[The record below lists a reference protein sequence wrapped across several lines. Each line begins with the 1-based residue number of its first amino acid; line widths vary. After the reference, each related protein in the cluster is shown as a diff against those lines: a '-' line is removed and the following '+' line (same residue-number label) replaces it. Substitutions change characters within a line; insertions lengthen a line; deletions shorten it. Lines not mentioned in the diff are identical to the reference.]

1 MTSGTFGAKRVD
13 LLAAFEHSAPAEK
26 TRETCVGLQTAIAR
40 TRQYL
45 LDQQHSEGFF
55 VAELEGDTILES
67 EYILLL
73 AFLNE
78 GQSPDAQAAARYLLT
93 KQNTDGSWSNFPGGP
108 IDVSCA
114 VKAYLAL
121 RITGHAADE
130 PALIRAREAILQ
142 AGGVERVNSFTRFY
156 LAMLGLIPYSLCP
169 AVPPEVVLLPDWF
182 PINLSQMSAWSRT
195 IVVPL
200 SLLWAFQPAVE
211 LNDADGHQITI
222 EELYASPEKQLPRFI
237 RGVNHE
243 SNSNGWMN
251 WSRFFFR
258 VDQCLKSIESYGI
271 KPLRSR
277 AVRKCVQWILDRQEM
292 SDGLGAIF
300 PPIVWTLIGLK
311 CAGFDDQHP
320 MVQKQRDELNRLM
333 LREQDALRLQ
343 PCLSPVWDTAIS
355 IIALRESGV
364 EPDHP
369 ALSKARNWLL
379 SKEVRHAG
387 DWSKAHPETPV
398 SGWYFEFNNEFYPDV
413 DDTAMVLIALAS
425 TLPEEATPLAISH
438 GVLPVQ
444 TGWSAESTSRVQALK
459 QLENHRPVLEAMG
472 RGVQWLK
479 ALQSKDGGWGA
490 FDSDINKELLTKVPF
505 ADHNAMLDET
515 NADISARVLEAYAA
529 VGISFNDPS
538 VQRALEFIWNDQE
551 DDHAWY
557 GRWGVNYIYG
567 TWQVLVGL
575 TAIGISAHDPRLVR
589 AAGWLKSKQQA
600 CGGWGETPATYDNP
614 TLRGQGTPTA
624 SQTAWAVLGLIAA
637 GEQNSIECQRGVE
650 FLLKT
655 QKHNGTWDEEEFT
668 GTGFPRV
675 FYLRYHY
682 YPLYFPLMALGRFAR
697 AGGRVN
703 FAG

>member
-93 KQNTDGSWSNFPGGP
+93 KQNKDGSWSNFPGGP

-130 PALIRAREAILQ
+130 PALIRAREAILK

-211 LNDADGHQITI
+211 LKDADGHQITI

-243 SNSNGWMN
+243 SNSKGWMN

-364 EPDHP
+364 EPEHP
-369 ALSKARNWLL
+369 ALGKARNWLL

-425 TLPEEATPLAISH
+425 TLPEEATPLAISN

-444 TGWSAESTSRVQALK
+444 TGWSAESTSREQALQ

-479 ALQSKDGGWGA
+479 SLQSKDGGWGA

-551 DDHAWY
+551 YDHAWY

-575 TAIGISAHDPRLVR
+575 TAIGIPAHDRRLMQ

-697 AGGRVN
+697 VGGRVN
-703 FAG
+703 FA